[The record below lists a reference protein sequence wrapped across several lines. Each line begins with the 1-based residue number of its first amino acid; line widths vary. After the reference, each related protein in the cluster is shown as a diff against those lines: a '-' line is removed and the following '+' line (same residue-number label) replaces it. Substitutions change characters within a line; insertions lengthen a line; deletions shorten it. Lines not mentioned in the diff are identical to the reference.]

1 MDYGKAFRQY
11 KRSSIETAGKL
22 ELIIMCYDKTILCLN
37 QAKDHLR
44 EGEIPKKVAKL
55 QNALDIIA
63 ELQSSLNFEKGGE
76 IAKCLDSLYSYLTK
90 RIILADIQKDYNIF
104 DECIGILS
112 ELKSA
117 WEGISSPKEE
127 PVILDNNPSMEIRRL
142 THQIA
147 A

>member
-22 ELIIMCYDKTILCLN
+22 ELIIMCYEKTILCLN
-37 QAKDHLR
+37 QAKNHLID
-44 EGEIPKKVAKL
+44 GDIIKKVAKL

-76 IAKCLDSLYSYLTK
+76 IAKSLDSLYSYITK
-90 RIILADIQKDYNIF
+90 RIILADIQKAYNIF
-104 DECIGILS
+104 DECVDILT

-117 WEGISSPKEE
+117 WEGISSPKDE
-127 PVILDNNPSMEIRRL
+127 PLVNNYNENIEVRRL
-142 THQIA
+142 SGQIA

>member
-22 ELIIMCYDKTILCLN
+22 ELIIMCYEKTILSLK

-44 EGEIPKKVAKL
+44 DGEIVKKVAKL
-55 QNALDIIA
+55 QNALDIIGQ
-63 ELQSSLNFEKGGE
+63 LQASLNFEKGGE
-76 IAKCLDSLYSYLTK
+76 IAKGLDSLYLYITK
-90 RIILADIQKDYNIF
+90 RIILADIEKAYNVF
-104 DECIGILS
+104 DECVDILE

-117 WEGISSPKEE
+117 WEGIASPKEE
-127 PVILDNNPSMEIRRL
+127 PVVMENSAGIEIRRL
-142 THQIA
+142 SHQIA